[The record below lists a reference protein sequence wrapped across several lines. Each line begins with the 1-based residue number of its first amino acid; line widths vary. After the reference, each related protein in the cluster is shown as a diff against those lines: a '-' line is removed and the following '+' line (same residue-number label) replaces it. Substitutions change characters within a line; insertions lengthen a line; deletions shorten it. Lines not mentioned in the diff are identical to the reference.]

1 MPLKRFESS
10 FDALWQSSSVG
21 KRNDIRYSLLLSVLS
36 YRPSV
41 AALKCGPELRF
52 GSCHNESKT
61 FRLETMQDGPK
72 QIADEILRTKKLLFE
87 TEREIA
93 STFRIQMNSPEGAE
107 AAGLRARSEELGLF
121 SFDGGMQSV
130 VNG

>member
-1 MPLKRFESS
+1 
-10 FDALWQSSSVG
+10 
-21 KRNDIRYSLLLSVLS
+21 
-36 YRPSV
+36 
-41 AALKCGPELRF
+41 
-52 GSCHNESKT
+52 
-61 FRLETMQDGPK
+61 MQDGPK

-121 SFDGGMQSV
+121 SFDGGMQGV